1 MPGVPVDVA
10 GRDIAK
16 PSRAFY
22 SSSHNHGSWKWV
34 TPRLVSFAIGSFS
47 TSMIMGVRVGG
58 GYVVVSSVFFHI
70 PILGEMIQFDEHIFQ
85 MG

>member
-1 MPGVPVDVA
+1 MPGMPVDVA

-58 GYVVVSSVFFHI
+58 GFKYFFFHI
-70 PILGEMIQFDEHIFQ
+70 PILWGNDPI
-85 MG
+85 